1 MARIF
6 IAELLLNV
14 IKALL
19 LVASA
24 VHLLQ
29 MTQSIAFFGLAMV
42 LEVVSSI
49 FAPMYIGT
57 LIDKY
62 GAIFYYYKT
71 LLIVFILAVF

>member
-19 LVASA
+19 LVTSA

-29 MTQSIAFFGLAMV
+29 MTQSIAFLV
-42 LEVVSSI
+42 W
-49 FAPMYIGT
+49 
-57 LIDKY
+57 
-62 GAIFYYYKT
+62 
-71 LLIVFILAVF
+71 

>member
-1 MARIF
+1 
-6 IAELLLNV
+6 
-14 IKALL
+14 
-19 LVASA
+19 
-24 VHLLQ
+24 
-29 MTQSIAFFGLAMV
+29 MV